1 VVDLTDCDREPIH
14 IPGAI
19 QPYGVLL
26 VLAEPALTVAQVSEN
41 VGEQF
46 PLGVEDVLGQPLSKL
61 IDRASAD
68 QVREALREECWYEA
82 NPFHIM
88 AHGKRFDGIVHRH
101 RGAAILELEPDPSLL
116 SATPPMPHPF
126 RPALMRIQRVSALAE
141 LAEVV
146 VQQMQRVT
154 GFERVMFYRFHED
167 GHGSV
172 DAEAKEPALEAYLGL
187 HYPASDIPAQARQ
200 LYLENWLRLIVD
212 ARATPAR
219 IIPAQRADTGGPL
232 DLSLSVLRSVSPI
245 HLEYMKNMGVRA
257 SMSISLI
264 VRNRLWGLISCL
276 NHTSPR
282 RISHEMRSACEF
294 LGRLISLQI
303 DALEDRELLALRASR
318 RVTEEALADAMRK
331 NVAEESVLAVL
342 LAHSKELMG
351 LVSAG
356 GAAWVSAG
364 EPVTCGRTPP
374 PPLIQEIAAWV
385 EEREASRPFSTASL
399 GALFPRALPAS
410 DVASGL
416 LTFALP
422 GNPRRRLLWFRPE
435 IIKTVNWGGDPTKP
449 VAADSG
455 ERLRPRRSFAL
466 WGEEVRC
473 HSQPWTASDL
483 EAADE
488 LRRRAI
494 EVDLER
500 RLLSE
505 RMAVQAR
512 EDLIAVVSH
521 DLRNPLS
528 AILMQAEVMLKPTSA
543 GSEESLHRL
552 RVGAERIGRSAAHM
566 KALIDDLL
574 DLARIE
580 TQRFTLHLQSVES
593 RVLLDEA
600 LMAALPLTEAKQ
612 IALAVDLI
620 DLPRLEADPERIY
633 RVLSNLLGN
642 AVKFTPEGGTITL
655 RAAQRGD
662 ELLIAVIDTGPGI
675 AADDLPHV
683 FERYWKGRPASAA
696 GAGLGLYIAK
706 GIVEAHG
713 GRIWAESS
721 AGGARLIFTLPLTR
735 QAATDNSAASGGD
748 TEALQR
754 QSTVPDRSIA

>member
-14 IPGAI
+14 IPGTI

-26 VLAEPALTVAQVSEN
+26 VLNESALTVAQVSEN
-41 VGEQF
+41 VGDQF
-46 PLGVEDVLGQPLSKL
+46 PLGVEEVLGQPLSKL

-68 QVREALREECWYEA
+68 QIREALREKRWYET
-82 NPFHIM
+82 NPFHIKT
-88 AHGKRFDGIVHRH
+88 HGKQFDGIVHRH
-101 RGAAILELEPDPSLL
+101 KGAAILELEPNPEPL
-116 SATPPMPHPF
+116 SATPMPHPF
-126 RPALMRIQRVSALAE
+126 RPALMRIQRVNALAE

-146 VQQMQRVT
+146 VHEMQRVT
-154 GFERVMFYRFHED
+154 GFERVMLYRFHED

-172 DAEAKEPALEAYLGL
+172 DAEAKEPGLEPYLGL

-219 IIPAQRADTGGPL
+219 IIPDLRADTGEPL
-232 DLSLSVLRSVSPI
+232 DLTFSVLRSVSPV
-245 HLEYMKNMGVRA
+245 HLEYMENMGVRA

-276 NHTSPR
+276 NHSGPR
-282 RISHEMRSACEF
+282 RIHHEMRSACEF

-318 RVTEEALADAMRK
+318 RATEEVLGEAMCES
-331 NVAEESVLAVL
+331 VAEESVLAVL
-342 LAHSKELMG
+342 LAHSKDLMG
-351 LVSAG
+351 LVSAS

-364 EPVTCGRTPP
+364 ELVTCGRTPP
-374 PPLIQEIAAWV
+374 PPLIHEIAAWV
-385 EEREASRPFSTASL
+385 DQREASRPFSTASL
-399 GALFPRALPAS
+399 GALFPAALPAS

-422 GNPRRRLLWFRPE
+422 GTPSRRLLWFRPE

-466 WGEEVRC
+466 WREEVRF
-473 HSQPWTASDL
+473 HSRPWTASDL

-505 RMAVQAR
+505 QRAVRAR
-512 EDLIAVVSH
+512 DDLIAVVSH

-528 AILMQAEVMLKPTSA
+528 AILIQAQLMLRPSSV
-543 GSEESLHRL
+543 GNEESLHLL
-552 RVGAERIGRSAAHM
+552 RVGAERIGRSATHM

-580 TQRFTLHLQSVES
+580 TERFTLHLQSVES

-600 LMAALPLTEAKQ
+600 VMAALPLTEAKR
-612 IALAVDLI
+612 IALVVDLI
-620 DLPRLEADPERIY
+620 DLPRLEADPERIF

-662 ELLIAVIDTGPGI
+662 ELLITVIDSGPGI
-675 AADDLPHV
+675 AADHLPYV
-683 FERYWKGRPASAA
+683 FERYWKARPASQA
-696 GAGLGLYIAK
+696 GAGLGLYIAR

-721 AGGARLIFTLPLTR
+721 PSGARLIFTLPLTR
-735 QAATDNSAASGGD
+735 QPATDSSAAGW
-748 TEALQR
+748 Q
-754 QSTVPDRSIA
+754 TVPNR